1 MALGVGSAYLYSI
14 FSGSGHY
21 YETAAVLITF
31 ILLGK
36 YLEARALGKSS
47 QAIKN
52 LISLAARTARVVR
65 ETKEIEIPVEEV
77 LAGDVVIVRP
87 GEKIPADGQV
97 IEGHSSVDESM
108 ITGESFPVEKIKD
121 SKVIGATINKSG
133 SFKFLVSKVGR
144 DTFLSQMV
152 RLVEEAQGSKAP
164 IQELA
169 DKVAAYF
176 VPAVLAVGF
185 LTFSVWLLSGA
196 GMDFALRNLVS
207 VLIIACPCALG
218 LATPTAVMVAT
229 TIAARHG
236 ILFKNAR
243 SLELAC
249 KVNTIV
255 FDKTGTLTKGKPRV
269 TDIYFLPG
277 KTEEEVLRFA
287 AIAEKH
293 SEHPLAEAIIFAAQ
307 NANLEIPEP
316 VGFNSLTGKGVIARF
331 NNEIIV
337 LGTRK
342 LFSEKKI
349 DISPV
354 EEKLMELENQGKT
367 AVIVAYKE
375 EVFGVIAAAD
385 TLKSS
390 AGPAV
395 EALVKMGKQVYMITG
410 DNAKTARVIAGQL
423 AVSNVLSEVLPQD
436 KSAKIS
442 QLREAGSI
450 VAMVGD
456 GINDAPALAQADV
469 GLAIGGGTD
478 VALESADVVL
488 VKDDLRD
495 VATAMD
501 LSRYALKKI
510 KQNLFWAF
518 AYNVIAIPLA
528 AGALY
533 PFFKFSLNPMV
544 AGLAMAFSSVSV
556 VSNSLLMSRYKKPDD
571 R

>member
-1 MALGVGSAYLYSI
+1 M
-14 FSGSGHY
+14 
-21 YETAAVLITF
+21 
-31 ILLGK
+31 
-36 YLEARALGKSS
+36 
-47 QAIKN
+47 
-52 LISLAARTARVVR
+52 
-65 ETKEIEIPVEEV
+65 
-77 LAGDVVIVRP
+77 
-87 GEKIPADGQV
+87 
-97 IEGHSSVDESM
+97 
-108 ITGESFPVEKIKD
+108 
-121 SKVIGATINKSG
+121 
-133 SFKFLVSKVGR
+133 
-144 DTFLSQMV
+144 
-152 RLVEEAQGSKAP
+152 
-164 IQELA
+164 
-169 DKVAAYF
+169 
-176 VPAVLAVGF
+176 
-185 LTFSVWLLSGA
+185 
-196 GMDFALRNLVS
+196 
-207 VLIIACPCALG
+207 
-218 LATPTAVMVAT
+218 
-229 TIAARHG
+229 
-236 ILFKNAR
+236 
-243 SLELAC
+243 
-249 KVNTIV
+249 
-255 FDKTGTLTKGKPRV
+255 
-269 TDIYFLPG
+269 PG